1 MFGRLAT
8 ILLFVASVGATQS
21 DAREIAGV
29 GSPPV
34 TAAADPLLL
43 AEVELFRDII
53 EKMQKRPEP
62 PSTRPV
68 NCKPIRG
75 RAQNSEQCRMA

>member
-1 MFGRLAT
+1 MFARLAT
-8 ILLFVASVGATQS
+8 ILLFVASVGATQA
-21 DAREIAGV
+21 DAREIASV
-29 GSPPV
+29 GPLPV
-34 TAAADPLLL
+34 AAAADPLLL

-53 EKMQKRPEP
+53 EKMRKQPEP